1 MQNLQILLSDVSGY
15 FYMPMVPVLETLKDG
30 IYFFKKTTSL
40 DRVLLDQLVVLGLK
54 VSLLLL

>member
-30 IYFFKKTTSL
+30 IYFFKETISL
-40 DRVLLDQLVVLGLK
+40 DRKLLDEFVVLGLEIR
-54 VSLLLL
+54 LLLL

>member
-30 IYFFKKTTSL
+30 IYFFKETISL
-40 DRVLLDQLVVLGLK
+40 DRILLDEFVVLGLEI
-54 VSLLLL
+54 SLFLL